1 MPKFQI
7 DHVAIAVNDI
17 KPALKLFRDGLG
29 GEFLQG
35 GEEAGGEW
43 RWFQMRY
50 PGGGK
55 IELLEPLKEGFLT
68 RFLERRGEGMHHIT
82 FKTDDL
88 KAAVEHVSALGYE
101 LVDVDLESQ
110 GWKEAFFRPKG
121 AHGTL
126 IQLAETTFED
136 PEPGKGSRPS
146 NYDELLG

>member
-1 MPKFQI
+1 MPEFKI
-7 DHVAIAVNDI
+7 DHVAIAVHDI

-29 GEFLQG
+29 GEFVHG
-35 GEEAGGEW
+35 GEEYGAEW

-55 IELLEPLKEGFLT
+55 IELLQPLREGFLSK
-68 RFLERRGEGMHHIT
+68 FLDKRGEGMHHIT

-88 KAAVEHVSALGYE
+88 RAAIDHVTSLGYE
-101 LVDVDLESQ
+101 LVDINLESQ

-126 IQLAETTFED
+126 IQLAETPWDD
-136 PEPGKGSRPS
+136 PEPSKGSRPS
-146 NYDELLG
+146 NYEELMG